1 MANFKYSKDINTL
14 SQLSHGHLPS
24 LNKIADRTSENKMT
38 NSSKMKTLLV
48 TGKRLAKRVT
58 ERFSKFQA
66 AYAKTQKLHGVKP
79 YNNQNF
85 YQTH

>member
-24 LNKIADRTSENKMT
+24 LNKIADRTSENKMMT
-38 NSSKMKTLLV
+38 NISKMKTLLV

-66 AYAKTQKLHGVKP
+66 AYAKT
-79 YNNQNF
+79 
-85 YQTH
+85 